1 MAARGMDVS
10 FDEIYIYTYTY
21 IHIYIYAC
29 THTHTH
35 THTYAWGGC
44 RTSSGGPVES
54 AVRKAM
60 RLKSSSRLFCK
71 GCVKYS

>member
-10 FDEIYIYTYTY
+10 FDEIYMYTYTY

-35 THTYAWGGC
+35 TRMRGVGAG
-44 RTSSGGPVES
+44 TSSGGPVES

>member
-44 RTSSGGPVES
+44 RDLVRRARGVGGEEGHEVEELLE
-54 AVRKAM
+54 VV
-60 RLKSSSRLFCK
+60 L
-71 GCVKYS
+71 